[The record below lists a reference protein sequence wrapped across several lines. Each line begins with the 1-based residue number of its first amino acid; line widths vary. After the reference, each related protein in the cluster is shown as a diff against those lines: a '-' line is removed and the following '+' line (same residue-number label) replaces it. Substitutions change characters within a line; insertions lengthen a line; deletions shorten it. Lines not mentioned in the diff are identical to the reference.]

1 MHENFWQETKLTSDH
16 PHPLLHDM
24 RTLAGRDWY
33 YDFRE
38 IDVAFTE
45 ASCAKV
51 AARLLERYS
60 KLTKAWS
67 TELNSEWTCRL
78 FMAAKLVMS
87 STLHVNAA
95 YFAENKNLR
104 VVVPYLRYYSV
115 LSLLRAVCYTLP
127 EHEWKDGQLIQIS
140 HPAAIDGA
148 LEHLR
153 RFDKTVAASAEAEI
167 RELKAERELISY
179 RAPSSG
185 DDRIS
190 EKNRYLSLCMLLA
203 EVAQFNSELL
213 ESSMLKHAN
222 PTHFFLLSEYAA
234 KIASF
239 EIDGHHFGDNEDAYR
254 LRYLARKQPHPVNI
268 QHLMKEGYVDDFFGA
283 WVAKDESDEL
293 FNPDVMHSII
303 FDIP

>member
-1 MHENFWQETKLTSDH
+1 MCTF
-16 PHPLLHDM
+16 
-24 RTLAGRDWY
+24 AGRDWY

-38 IDVAFTE
+38 LDTAFNE
-45 ASCAKV
+45 ASCAKA

-60 KLTKAWS
+60 KLTKSWS

-95 YFAENKNLR
+95 YFAEDKNLR

-127 EHEWKDGQLIQIS
+127 EHDWRDGNLIQIS
-140 HPAAIDGA
+140 HVAAIEGT

-153 RFDKTVAASAEAEI
+153 RFDKTVAGSAEKEI

-185 DDRIS
+185 DDRVS
-190 EKNRYLSLCMLLA
+190 EKNRYLSLCILLA
-203 EVAQFNSELL
+203 EVAQFNSELF
-213 ESSMLKHAN
+213 ESSLLKHAN
-222 PTHFFLLSEYAA
+222 PSHFCLLSEYAER
-234 KIASF
+234 IASF
-239 EIDGHHFGDNEDAYR
+239 EIDGHYFGDIEDAYR
-254 LRYLARKQPHPVNI
+254 LDYLARKQPYPVNI
-268 QHLMKEGYVDDFFGA
+268 QHFMKEGHVEDFFGA
-283 WVAKDESDEL
+283 WVAKEEGDEFFDPDE
-293 FNPDVMHSII
+293 MQHII

>member
-1 MHENFWQETKLTSDH
+1 MQTF
-16 PHPLLHDM
+16 
-24 RTLAGRDWY
+24 AGRDWY

-38 IDVAFTE
+38 VDTVFTE

-60 KLTKAWS
+60 KLTKTWS

-95 YFAENKNLR
+95 YFAEDKNLR

-127 EHEWKDGQLIQIS
+127 EHEWRDGQLIQIS
-140 HPAAIDGA
+140 HAAAIDGA

-153 RFDKTVAASAEAEI
+153 RFDKTVADSAKTEI

-203 EVAQFNSELL
+203 EVAQFNSELF

-222 PTHFFLLSEYAA
+222 PAHFCLLSAYAE
-234 KIASF
+234 KVASF
-239 EIDGHHFGDNEDAYR
+239 EIDGHYFGDNEDAYR
-254 LRYLARKQPHPVNI
+254 LGYLARKQPHPVNI
-268 QHLMKEGYVDDFFGA
+268 RHLMKEGHVDDFFGA
-283 WVAKDESDEL
+283 WVAKEESDEV
-293 FNPDVMHSII
+293 FNPDDMHSII

>member
-1 MHENFWQETKLTSDH
+1 M
-16 PHPLLHDM
+16 PI
-24 RTLAGRDWY
+24 LAGRDWY

-38 IDVAFTE
+38 LDAVFSE
-45 ASCAKV
+45 VSCEKVSAS
-51 AARLLERYS
+51 LLKRYS
-60 KLTKAWS
+60 ALTKAWS
-67 TELNSEWTCRL
+67 PELNSEWTCRL

-95 YFAENKNLR
+95 HFADDRNLR

-127 EHEWKDGQLIQIS
+127 EHEWKDGQLIQIP
-140 HPAAIDGA
+140 HGKAIDGA

-153 RFDKTVAASAEAEI
+153 RFDKAVADSAEKEI

-185 DDRIS
+185 DDQVS
-190 EKNRYLSLCMLLA
+190 EKNQFLSLCMLLA

-213 ESSMLKHAN
+213 ESSLLKHADRA
-222 PTHFFLLSEYAA
+222 HFRILPEYT
-234 KIASF
+234 KRIASV
-239 EIDGHHFGDNEDAYR
+239 EIDGHYFGDREDAYR
-254 LRYLARKQPHPVNI
+254 LGYLARKQPHPVNM
-268 QHLMKEGYVDDFFGA
+268 QHFMKEGHVEDFFGA
-283 WVAKDESDEL
+283 WVADKEAEKI
-293 FNPDVMHSII
+293 FNPDEMQQII

>member
-1 MHENFWQETKLTSDH
+1 MILAAKPRQKTKPSTR
-16 PHPLLHDM
+16 LLSIDM
-24 RTLAGRDWY
+24 STFAGRNWY

-38 IDVAFTE
+38 IETAFTA

-51 AARLLERYS
+51 AIRLFERNS

-67 TELNSEWTCRL
+67 PELNSEWICRL

-87 STLHVNAA
+87 STLHFNAA
-95 YFAENKNLR
+95 SFAEKKNLR

-127 EHEWKDGQLIQIS
+127 EHQWKDGRLIQIS
-140 HPAAIDGA
+140 HSDAINGA
-148 LEHLR
+148 VNHLR
-153 RFDKTVAASAEAEI
+153 CFDKSVADSAEMEI

-185 DDRIS
+185 GDIIS

-203 EVAQFNSELL
+203 EVAQFNSEIFEVSVLNN
-213 ESSMLKHAN
+213 AN
-222 PTHFFLLSEYAA
+222 PTHFFLLPEYAA

-239 EIDGHHFGDNEDAYR
+239 EIDGHYFGDNEDAYR
-254 LRYLARKQPHPVNI
+254 LGCLARKQPYPVNI
-268 QHLMKEGYVDDFFGA
+268 QHFMKEGHVEDFFGA
-283 WVAKDESDEL
+283 WVAEEEGDEFFDPDE
-293 FNPDVMHSII
+293 MQQII

>member
-1 MHENFWQETKLTSDH
+1 
-16 PHPLLHDM
+16 M
-24 RTLAGRDWY
+24 RTFAGRAWY

-38 IDVAFTE
+38 IDAAFTD
-45 ASCAKV
+45 ASCANV
-51 AARLLERYS
+51 AARFLQRYS

-95 YFAENKNLR
+95 YFATDKNLR

-140 HPAAIDGA
+140 HSAAIAGA
-148 LEHLR
+148 LEHLG
-153 RFDKTVAASAEAEI
+153 RFDRSVADSAKTEI

-190 EKNRYLSLCMLLA
+190 EKNGYLSLCILLA
-203 EVAQFNSELL
+203 EVAQFNSELF

-222 PTHFFLLSEYAA
+222 PAHFCLLSEYAA

-239 EIDGHHFGDNEDAYR
+239 EIDGHYFGDNEDACR
-254 LRYLARKQPHPVNI
+254 LGYLARKQPHPVNI
-268 QHLMKEGYVDDFFGA
+268 QHFMKEGHVDDFFGA
-283 WVAKDESDEL
+283 WVAKEENDGSFKPDE
-293 FNPDVMHSII
+293 MQHII